1 MSEQQRNRELE
12 QWKIAALL
20 KDRTRRNI
28 RERVRAG
35 EPALL
40 VAEDYGVPIQ
50 FVEVIAS
57 WQMFE
62 DESTPPTPEGSTR

>member
-1 MSEQQRNRELE
+1 MSEQKRNRELE
-12 QWKIAALL
+12 QWKIAVL
-20 KDRTRRNI
+20 RRNI

-62 DESTPPTPEGSTR
+62 DEPTPPTPEGSTR